1 MSFLRRETS
10 LICALLLLGPS
21 FEVLGASSASV
32 WNDAKRVMGDKS
44 ALRSAM
50 RNPQGL
56 LANIPSDTDP
66 ELAERESL
74 YANGAGKLFT
84 PGLTEVVRCRTLTDP
99 TCRAVQMIDRGFP
112 EKDSTVATLPPD
124 LNDKRDELVNASTER
139 PTSSSGGCSPLSVKL
154 PESVSEEVCRPGGHE
169 IAVTEL
175 LGAQKTGSLLAT
187 WWGCTN
193 AHTETLSETCSAKR
207 EVTTETPLLYD
218 MRCAV
223 AAPSTQTTRVLT
235 TTATVTA
242 SFGYQCTEVDALV
255 ETVTCS
261 QKRVVTTRPACP
273 AGEVISTTFEEKG
286 FLENREVP
294 FTATHRCGEKGYVM
308 LSTPFSP
315 AQKMAVGRPGMWRNL
330 TGFAKSGVRYTFKS
344 LKCEEGSCL
353 ATVTADFRYNQ
364 RIMQTVTG
372 VLVFPEDDAKV
383 EDITWVDDCA
393 AFEKTSQKSTQNTGS
408 RE

>member
-187 WWGCTN
+187 WWGV
-193 AHTETLSETCSAKR
+193 H
-207 EVTTETPLLYD
+207 
-218 MRCAV
+218 
-223 AAPSTQTTRVLT
+223 
-235 TTATVTA
+235 
-242 SFGYQCTEVDALV
+242 QCT
-255 ETVTCS
+255 
-261 QKRVVTTRPACP
+261 
-273 AGEVISTTFEEKG
+273 
-286 FLENREVP
+286 
-294 FTATHRCGEKGYVM
+294 H
-308 LSTPFSP
+308 
-315 AQKMAVGRPGMWRNL
+315 RNL
-330 TGFAKSGVRYTFKS
+330 VRN
-344 LKCEEGSCL
+344 LQC
-353 ATVTADFRYNQ
+353 
-364 RIMQTVTG
+364 
-372 VLVFPEDDAKV
+372 
-383 EDITWVDDCA
+383 
-393 AFEKTSQKSTQNTGS
+393 
-408 RE
+408 